1 MVRKRKIEADTSCN
15 PARGR
20 ILVVR
25 RSSSSIYF
33 NEFSESLVILDLR
46 KSPARQERR
55 ELVDI
60 VISMRVD
67 GARWK
72 ANWVI
77 YIAGDVNI
85 PVCTEA
91 SVSTLSEN
99 AIDG

>member
-1 MVRKRKIEADTSCN
+1 MVQKRKIEADTSCN

-33 NEFSESLVILDLR
+33 NELSELLVILDLR

-55 ELVDI
+55 EI